1 MNSTTMSMPFELAQ
15 ISSFVYSITELDPWD
30 YNPLMYLI
38 VGDEKG
44 VLAQSLLE
52 IHFSILQYC
61 SSTLVAITVI
71 CTSTSNRFPSL
82 PIRRLSW

>member
-44 VLAQSLLE
+44 QLAQSLKE
-52 IHFSILQYC
+52 TQFSIAHYSAADRHWL
-61 SSTLVAITVI
+61 
-71 CTSTSNRFPSL
+71 
-82 PIRRLSW
+82 